1 MFRVHVVQRTLLLI
15 LPSSIRKGTPALR
28 KVVELGVIAGPAR
41 LVAGA
46 FTAPL
51 ADAAAAADDD
61 DAAEEGEDETACLL
75 PLKREMVSLAM
86 SVMEMYKSLKSMRGI
101 LYEPVWTSSC
111 WPPDT
116 EADAADEDDDE
127 VGTSPMVIA
136 Q

>member
-1 MFRVHVVQRTLLLI
+1 MHVVQRTLLLI

-28 KVVELGVIAGPAR
+28 KVVELGVMAGPPR
-41 LVAGA
+41 LIGGA
-46 FTAPL
+46 FAAPL
-51 ADAAAAADDD
+51 EDAAAAADDD
-61 DAAEEGEDETACLL
+61 DAEEAEDETACLL
-75 PLKREMVSLAM
+75 PLRRETVSLAM

-127 VGTSPMVIA
+127 TGTSPIVMA